1 MQKDI
6 TTSWGKFDHGQS
18 ILTESALQLTTT
30 DVECEVG
37 VTVRAHTTNTGYV
50 YVGNSDVTTA
60 NGYQLAAGE
69 SVILK
74 VNNVKNVYAVGSVNP
89 QTVSWIAV

>member
-18 ILTESALQLTTT
+18 VLTESALQLTTD
-30 DVECEVG
+30 DVVCQVG
-37 VTVRAHTTNTGYV
+37 VTIRTHTTNNGYV
-50 YVGNSDVTTA
+50 YIGNSDVTTA
-60 NGYQLAAGE
+60 NGYQLAAGQ
-69 SVILK
+69 SVTLN
-74 VNNVKNVYAVGSVNP
+74 VNNVKNIYAVGSVNP